1 MNIFNVAPGRSYVV
15 PYYGPPTH
23 FCFSSVV
30 ESWTVDQ
37 VARWMQGTDDSVLP
51 FIEGI
56 AKRGIDG
63 RSLAVLD
70 EETLSSAGV
79 TKLGV
84 RRLILQAVQLLLH
97 FCYAVDTENVQSLS
111 LSVCVSA
118 QDLINEALRCDSLQN
133 TAASKAHLMALLSSL
148 YAAVSRLVDEL
159 KNLMNWLDR
168 SPFDRLKA
176 YIDFRMELMAI
187 ALALTRTVNA
197 SNKKVLS
204 SCATVIEV
212 RFVGLRA
219 NPNLSSVHILVNY
232 CPHFNFRYTA
242 TLVEPTNVAE
252 TKIANELV
260 TKCGTVL
267 RHSKDPLILYT
278 AHIERAVMRRPSNQ
292 FEWGFDLQ
300 STYLGVHMISKVKL
314 QSPADACGKIDAGDE
329 LLQVNGETV
338 IGWDLG
344 KVVEKIHHP
353 PQIGGVGQGQNEE
366 LILLVKKRPRETM
379 PAHMFFFSR
388 GKRAPTISKVPHLQ
402 PDVLKAKPSSSAVYP
417 KPRMRHRSVSMNLDR
432 SDSICSRISLIKK
445 ALTEGRAA
453 SDWHTYEKEPSLRM
467 TARRATVCL
476 GTPPSSRHILRL
488 SLTSAKS
495 TESALYSSTEDLSI
509 DIAHCP
515 IPLDHRR
522 HHSTVENVS
531 EVDMNTVNAVVVRR
545 RRTMRQ
551 QPDGYVRSFIDNRLV
566 SELDV
571 SLGEVNEEELHPSSA
586 EEDDDIQESQNSR
599 GNESGDLCICVVLDG
614 ECELV
619 LAVELLMVMPEP
631 SEYALIEL
639 VKENEMESLELPPV
653 RIEEWS
659 SCLSLSLD
667 PVQDKSALNSR
678 YYKYSGYELLF
689 DIFVILLGFCIT
701 GLRLVFSSLED
712 RCSSKPT
719 EAPGSPLRRAKHG
732 LSSRMRSIFS
742 ASFKS
747 RSHAPIAESEES
759 SLGWGSDTGDET
771 TAHHMRYT
779 LERASP
785 VDRDIDDVSS
795 KEVVHSSNA
804 LRELSKVAC
813 AKLDMKQ
820 YEGWIRRKR
829 LEREAKPRGKW
840 IKCWM
845 VLRSSVLFI
854 YDSPFAE
861 EADIVIALAK
871 FYVSDAPELKTSKK
885 FWMNK
890 LGLATI
896 CYDQSDE
903 ERKNSTSL
911 SRSMLFIA
919 SLESGPRSGLDTSAP
934 PSPQTHHTLPRAYLL
949 SPSSKRKA
957 RVERQSSLSSLKSTV
972 SSNLTP
978 PPSSHGFIARSPM
991 FRRHFVER

>member
-204 SCATVIEV
+204 SCATVIE
-212 RFVGLRA
+212 
-219 NPNLSSVHILVNY
+219 
-232 CPHFNFRYTA
+232 
-242 TLVEPTNVAE
+242 
-252 TKIANELV
+252 IANELV

-402 PDVLKAKPSSSAVYP
+402 PDVLKAKPSSSVNVPVMEAPDQQATSSQKAVYP

-599 GNESGDLCICVVLDG
+599 
-614 ECELV
+614 
-619 LAVELLMVMPEP
+619 VELLMVMPEP

-667 PVQDKSALNSR
+667 PVQDKSALNS
-678 YYKYSGYELLF
+678 
-689 DIFVILLGFCIT
+689 
-701 GLRLVFSSLED
+701 SSLED

-845 VLRSSVLFI
+845 VLRSS
-854 YDSPFAE
+854 AE

-885 FWMNK
+885 FVFRLYRLSTVFYFSSYTFEEMKIWMNK

-934 PSPQTHHTLPRAYLL
+934 PSPQMHHTLPRAYLL

-991 FRRHFVER
+991 FRRHFVERILGREEVSLYVT